1 MFAMKNQ
8 HAQGG
13 SICPGLPGSVSSGLP
28 GSISP
33 EFTLPI
39 LRTTLGH
46 FLVEILKHFA
56 DVKLCYI
63 TGNNS
68 QSYSGY

>member
-1 MFAMKNQ
+1 MKKNLLLLI
-8 HAQGG
+8 AAT
-13 SICPGLPGSVSSGLP
+13 CLV
-28 GSISP
+28 
-33 EFTLPI
+33 LPI

-56 DVKLCYI
+56 DVKMCYI